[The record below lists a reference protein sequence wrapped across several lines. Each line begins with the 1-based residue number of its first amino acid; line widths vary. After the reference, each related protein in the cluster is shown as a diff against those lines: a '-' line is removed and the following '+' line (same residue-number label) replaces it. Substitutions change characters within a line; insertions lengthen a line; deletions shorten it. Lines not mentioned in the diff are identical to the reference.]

1 MKTGY
6 LTNLLDKQI
15 VSRETLRDYIGASS
29 IGSACLRQ
37 IYYSYHKFESS
48 SITPRLKRI
57 FSTGHLLEGLV
68 LDGLESAGLKLNRV
82 SIDLIADGRP
92 YFRGHVDAIWNG
104 NAIIE
109 VKSAKNSEFN
119 LCVKNGVYKWSPK
132 YYAQAQSY
140 MGMSGIRQAY
150 VIVINKDTAALYDEL
165 IDFDEIFY
173 ATLGLKAQQIH
184 EAVTEPPRVNNSPL
198 FYLCKMC
205 SYREICHK
213 C

>member
-29 IGSACLRQ
+29 IGSECLRQ
-37 IYYSYHKFESS
+37 IYYSYNRFKGTP
-48 SITPRLKRI
+48 ITNRLKRI
-57 FSTGHLLEGLV
+57 FATGHLLEGLV
-68 LDGLESAGLKLNRV
+68 LDCLEAAGLNLNRV
-82 SIDLIADGRP
+82 SVDLMAEGRP

-104 NAIIE
+104 KAIIE

-119 LCVKNGVYKWSPK
+119 LCVKNGIYKWSAK

-140 MGMSGIRQAY
+140 MGMSGIHKAY

-173 ATLGLKAQQIH
+173 ATLGLKAQQVH
-184 EAVTEPPRVNNSPL
+184 DAVTEPPRVNNSPL

-205 SYREICHK
+205 NYREICHK